1 MSIIKI
7 QKSFIIYLKDIKAV
21 YLYMED
27 YNPNR
32 KGKVLIVFDD
42 MIADMISKKPE
53 LKVTGLFISDRKL
66 LISFVF
72 ISQS

>member
-32 KGKVLIVFDD
+32 KGKILIVFDD

-72 ISQS
+72 LSQS